1 MTVASEYGTLV
12 LFINDPGANISI
24 AARASISDEI
34 FAFFVA
40 YFSGKAGK
48 MLYAQTFGIVKTVFL
63 AGTSVL

>member
-12 LFINDPGANISI
+12 LFKNDPRATISI
-24 AARASISDEI
+24 VARANISDEI

-40 YFSGKAGK
+40 YFSGKMEK
-48 MLYAQTFGIVKTVFL
+48 MLYAQTFAIVKTVFL